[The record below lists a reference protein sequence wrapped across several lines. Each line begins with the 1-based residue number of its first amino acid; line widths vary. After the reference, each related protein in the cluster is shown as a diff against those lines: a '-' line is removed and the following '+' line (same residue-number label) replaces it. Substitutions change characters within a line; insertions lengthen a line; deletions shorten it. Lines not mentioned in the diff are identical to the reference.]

1 MAIPYTFVSL
11 LDVLGYK
18 NKIASDRENGREDFK
33 EKLESSLSVLQRIN
47 EAEIGYQ
54 AISDTIIVSTHPSA
68 PFVDLLR
75 VLTKVHRAFLRNGLF
90 IRGGIAF
97 AQHFKSGAL
106 TYSHALPVAYELEQ
120 KQAIYPRIVIDKNI
134 IAMMDRGGKLELEVE
149 AIRNERL
156 ICKENGV
163 FFLNVANDELGECY
177 ELAKA
182 IYTAE
187 QSVLDGNEHELAKH
201 RWLQNFLL
209 AMSNNSMPPYMEP
222 VSIFMPVHGDAA

>member
-1 MAIPYTFVSL
+1 MAIPYTFVAL

-18 NKIASDRENGREDFK
+18 NKIASDRENGKEDFK
-33 EKLESSLSVLQRIN
+33 EKLESSLSVLQSIN
-47 EAEIGYQ
+47 EAEIAYQ

-68 PFVDLLR
+68 PFIDLLR
-75 VLTKVHRAFLRNGLF
+75 ALSKVHRAFLKNGLF

-106 TYSHALPVAYELEQ
+106 TYSHALPVAYEMEQ

-134 IAMMDRGGKLELEVE
+134 IAMMDRGGKLEAEID
-149 AIRNERL
+149 AIRSERL

-163 FFLNVANDELGECY
+163 FFLNVANENLEECY

-182 IYTAE
+182 IYAAE
-187 QSVLDGNEHELAKH
+187 HLMLDGNEHELAKH

-209 AMSNNSMPPYMEP
+209 AMSPNSMPAYMEP
-222 VSIFMPVHGDAA
+222 VSIFSPEHAEVT